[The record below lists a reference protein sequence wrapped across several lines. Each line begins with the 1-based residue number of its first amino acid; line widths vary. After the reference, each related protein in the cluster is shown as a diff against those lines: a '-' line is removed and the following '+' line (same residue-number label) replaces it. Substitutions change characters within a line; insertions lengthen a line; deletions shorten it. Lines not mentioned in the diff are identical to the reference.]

1 MIKDPQERRAL
12 TAIVLCMVVF
22 WVWSAFFGP
31 KPTEAQAAVG
41 TPTTAIAAT
50 GNDGAPAVPTAAAT
64 PSPAD
69 AVCTGAEVVV
79 GTGVGRLTASDCG
92 GLRSI
97 AFPDVPAAV
106 EVTPW
111 WTWAF
116 RRVTG
121 ATASGWQAYGD
132 ERGQQELL
140 TEKGEFL
147 AVGRGDRVSTGVW
160 TTVSTAPLVQ
170 SRSTA
175 DGLMVTRTITPDTTD
190 AADTNRWDVSLQ
202 FTATQPVPGPFWVGV
217 SDHFGEHRG
226 RYSSIPQLEAVV
238 DGDLEAMADPTDVES
253 TTVLE
258 GPVTWFGVG
267 DKYFLAALAPAEP
280 TGGKVEWRR
289 LDADRIGAYY
299 VLSNESIG
307 PGAPLDVKF
316 KLYAGMRELDQLAR
330 GNVDFSSA
338 VSLGWFGFFAKILL
352 FTLRMFNDVLHN
364 WGWSILALTLL
375 TRLAVY
381 PLTRS
386 AVQSGRKMQAL
397 QPQLKLLQEKYADD
411 KETLNREMMAL
422 WSRNGVNPL
431 GGCFPILIQ
440 MPVFFALF
448 AALSY
453 EPNLFHADFWFLKDL
468 SAQDPYGIT
477 GVLIVAGMYVQ
488 QLMTPMT
495 GMDPSQQQMMKLM
508 PLVFGFMMFSVP
520 SGLALYYVLNT
531 VLAIV
536 QQWYNTRS
544 IPLNPPGEANVPS

>member
-12 TAIVLCMVVF
+12 TAIVLCMMVF

-31 KPTEAQAAVG
+31 QPPSPEAVAVAKAAEQV
-41 TPTTAIAAT
+41 AASAAPVA
-50 GNDGAPAVPTAAAT
+50 APAPVVEPIST
-64 PSPAD
+64 P
-69 AVCTGAEVVV
+69 CTGQTVVV
-79 GTGVGRLTASDCG
+79 ESKVGRLTGSDCG
-92 GLRSI
+92 ALKSI
-97 AFPDVPAAV
+97 AFPAVPASV
-106 EVTPW
+106 EVTSW
-111 WTWAF
+111 WSWGF
-116 RRVTG
+116 KRLTG
-121 ATASGWQAYGD
+121 ATSTPWKAYGED
-132 ERGQQELL
+132 RGVEELL
-140 TEKGEFL
+140 SDKGEFL

-160 TTVSTAPLVQ
+160 NTVSTSPLVQ
-170 SRSTA
+170 ARSSA
-175 DGLMVTRTITPDTTD
+175 DGLTITRTIAPDPGD
-190 AADTNRWDVSLQ
+190 PNRWDVTLR
-202 FTATQPVPGPFWVGV
+202 FDATQPVAGPFWVGV
-217 SDHFGEHRG
+217 ADHMGLHTG
-226 RYSSIPQLEAVV
+226 RYTTVPQLEAVV
-238 DGDLEAMADPTDVES
+238 DGDLESVADPADIE
-253 TTVLE
+253 TTTKLD
-258 GPVTWFGVG
+258 GPVTWFGIG

-280 TGGKVEWRR
+280 TGGSVEWHRV
-289 LDADRIGAYY
+289 DSDRIGAFY
-299 VLSNESIG
+299 VFADSAIT
-307 PGAPLDVKF
+307 PGVPVEKRF
-316 KLYAGMRELDQLAR
+316 KLYTGMRELDQLSA
-330 GNVDFSSA
+330 GDVDFSGA

-364 WGWSILALTLL
+364 WGLSILALTLL

-386 AVQSGRKMQAL
+386 AVVSGRKMQAL

-422 WSRNGVNPL
+422 WSKNGVNPL

-508 PLVFGFMMFSVP
+508 PLFFGFMMFSVP

-544 IPLNPPGEANVPS
+544 IPLNPPPGVANVPS